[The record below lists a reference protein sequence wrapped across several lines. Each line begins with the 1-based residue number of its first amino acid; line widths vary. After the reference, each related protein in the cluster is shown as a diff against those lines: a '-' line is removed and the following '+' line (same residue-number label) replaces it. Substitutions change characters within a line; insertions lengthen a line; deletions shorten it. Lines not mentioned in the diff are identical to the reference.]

1 VSRFSPAA
9 LLATVFLTACGG
21 GGGAGTPPPPPP
33 PPPPLPAS
41 TYQVSGQIRAA
52 ENMRVDGDV
61 NDVLAPYASNDTA
74 ATAQALPNPVTLAGY
89 VNKPGAGSSGRASVA
104 GDENDVFRI
113 DAVKGQTVS
122 LIVGDPGTG
131 DIDLYLLDEALNPV
145 AESVGTGKLESIP
158 ITTSGRYFV
167 VVNAFGGASNYLLT
181 VGQAAATEAGPGSL
195 LSTAEFVPGEMI
207 VRWRNRA
214 VSAQSVGQRSPS
226 SIMAT
231 HALSKL
237 AGAADGDWLLKLDQ
251 PASTLAQSQKKA
263 LAWQGGG
270 ASPLPAGPLST
281 AQMKSA
287 TLQAIKRLR
296 ADPNVEYAEPNYI
309 RRAQA
314 VPSDPYYALQWHY
327 PLINLPAAWDI
338 TTGNNNVIVAVID
351 TGVLVNH
358 PDLQGQLVAGYDF
371 ITDPTRAHDGNG
383 PDNNPDDAGDND
395 TPGGGSSFHGTHVA
409 GTIAAAS
416 NNGGVAGIAWN
427 ARVMPVRVLGLGGGT
442 SFDIAQGVLFAAGL
456 ANSSN
461 TLPAKRADIINLSL
475 GGGSFSQAEQNVYTQ
490 ARAQGVIVVAAAGNE
505 ATTALSYPA
514 SYDGVI
520 SVSAVSINKT
530 LASYSN
536 SGTKVDIAAPG
547 GDSGD
552 ANGDGYQDLVLSTG
566 ADDTSGHIVYGYN
579 LKAGT
584 SMATPHVAGVLALM
598 KSVNPSLTPDNIDSL
613 LASGRMTIDIGA
625 PGRDDSFGHGLIDA
639 LKSVQAALSST
650 GTTPAVLVAT
660 PGALNF
666 SPGVSTQTLAVS
678 NGGSAALAITS
689 VVVTPASAWL
699 SVTPPAG
706 ASGLG
711 SYTVNV
717 TRGTLAAGAY
727 SGSIR
732 FVSAAGSITIP
743 VVMQISS
750 GGVSA
755 ISDLGQQYILLVDPV
770 TLEAKYQVTA
780 RASGGVYS
788 FSFTGVAAGTYKLF
802 AGSDADNNDSICDV
816 GEACGAYISL
826 DSPATVTVS
835 GNRSGLDFFSGYTTS
850 IGANALG
857 AGQPGSSRPIK
868 RLH

>member
-1 VSRFSPAA
+1 MRV
-9 LLATVFLTACGG
+9 
-21 GGGAGTPPPPPP
+21 
-33 PPPPLPAS
+33 
-41 TYQVSGQIRAA
+41 A
-52 ENMRVDGDV
+52 ENVLVDSDV
-61 NDVLAPYASNDTA
+61 NDVLAPYAPNDTL
-74 ATAQALPNPVTLAGY
+74 ATAQLLPNPVALAGY
-89 VNKPGAGSSGRASVA
+89 VNKPGAGSSGRSSVA

-122 LIVGDPGTG
+122 LIVGDPSAG
-131 DIDLYLLDEALNPV
+131 DVDLYLFDEAFNPV
-145 AESVGTGKLESIP
+145 AESVGTGKLESVP
-158 ITTSGRYFV
+158 IAASGRYFV
-167 VVNAFGGASNYLLT
+167 VVSAFDGASNYVLT

-207 VRWRNRA
+207 VRWRTR
-214 VSAQSVGQRSPS
+214 VSSTQSAGKRSPS

-237 AGAADGDWLLKLDQ
+237 AGAAGSDWLLKLDR
-251 PASTLAQSQKKA
+251 PASTLALSQKKSMA
-263 LAWQGGG
+263 LQGGPA
-270 ASPLPAGPLST
+270 ASLPTGTLSVG
-281 AQMKSA
+281 QMKSA

-296 ADPNVEYAEPNYI
+296 ADPDVEYAEPNYI

-314 VPSDPYYALQWHY
+314 VPNDPYYALQWHY
-327 PLINLPAAWDI
+327 PMINLPAAWDI
-338 TTGNNNVIVAVID
+338 TTGSNAVTVAVVD
-351 TGVLVNH
+351 TGVLLNH

-371 ITDPTRAHDGNG
+371 ITDPARAHDGNG
-383 PDNNPDDAGDND
+383 PDNNPDDAGDSD

-427 ARVMPVRVLGLGGGT
+427 ARIMPVRVLGVGGGT
-442 SFDIAQGVLFAAGL
+442 SFDIMQGVLFAAGL

-490 ARAQGVIVVAAAGNE
+490 ARAQGVIIVASAGNE

-536 SGTKVDIAAPG
+536 SGAKVDIAAPG

-552 ANGDGYQDLVLSTG
+552 VNGDGYQDLVLSTG
-566 ADDTSGHIVYGYN
+566 ADDTSGTVVYGYTF
-579 LKAGT
+579 KAGT
-584 SMATPHVAGVLALM
+584 SMAAPHVAGVLALM
-598 KSVNPSLTPDNIDSL
+598 KSVNPSLTPDNIDAL
-613 LASGRMTIDIGA
+613 LAAGRMTIDIGA
-625 PGRDDSFGHGLIDA
+625 AGRDNSFGYGLIDA
-639 LKSVQAALSST
+639 LKSVQAAQSNT

-666 SPGVSTQTLAVS
+666 SPGVSTQTLAIS
-678 NGGSAALAITS
+678 NGGSAPLAITG
-689 VVVTPASAWL
+689 VVLTPAGAWL

-717 TRGTLAAGAY
+717 TRGMLAAGAY

-732 FVSAAGSITIP
+732 LVSAAGSITIP
-743 VVMQISS
+743 VVMQITS

-755 ISDLGQQYILLVDPV
+755 SSDLGQQYILLVDAD
-770 TLEAKYQVTA
+770 TLDAKYQVTA
-780 RASGGVYS
+780 RVSGGVYS
-788 FSFTGVAAGTYKLF
+788 FNFTGVAPGTYKLF
-802 AGSDADNNDSICDV
+802 AGSDADNNDNICDV
-816 GEACGAYISL
+816 GEACGAYLSL
-826 DSPATVTVS
+826 DSPVTITVNA
-835 GNRSGLDFFSGYTTS
+835 NRSGLDFFGGYTTS
-850 IGANALG
+850 IGASALG
-857 AGQPGSSRPIK
+857 TNRAASPISIK